1 MRMAKG
7 HRAFSALWERMVRHE
22 GPKER
27 ANRQYVVGGS
37 RGRVLEIG
45 LGVGANWRY
54 LPPEVTYVGIEPD
67 PFMRERAGRH
77 ARESGRPFE
86 IVDAGAERLPF
97 EDNSFETVIAT
108 LVFCTIADVPRGLEE
123 IRRVLKP
130 DGEYRFWEHVRPAN
144 RVSGKVFDLIQPPW
158 SRIGGGC
165 HPNRRTVEAIR
176 AAGFELTDVRTFRRA
191 VIPEVVGVAV
201 KRP

>member
-1 MRMAKG
+1 MAKG
-7 HRAFSALWERMVRHE
+7 HRLFSAFWERMVRHE

-67 PFMRERAGRH
+67 PFMRERAERH

-97 EDNSFETVIAT
+97 EDDSFDTVIGT
-108 LVFCTIADVPRGLEE
+108 LVFCTVADVPRGLAE

-144 RVSGKVFDLIQPPW
+144 RISGKGFDLIQPAW

-201 KRP
+201 RRP

>member
-1 MRMAKG
+1 
-7 HRAFSALWERMVRHE
+7 VRHE

-45 LGVGANWRY
+45 LGIGANWRY
-54 LPPEVTYVGIEPD
+54 LPPEVSYVGVEPD
-67 PFMRERAGRH
+67 PFMLERAERH
-77 ARESGRPFE
+77 AREAGRSLQ
-86 IVDAGAERLPF
+86 IVDGAAEHLPF
-97 EDNSFETVIAT
+97 EDDSFDTVIAT
-108 LVFCTIADVPRGLEE
+108 LVFCTVADVPRGLAE

-130 DGEYRFWEHVRPAN
+130 GGEYRFWEHVRP
-144 RVSGKVFDLIQPPW
+144 SGAVAGRVFDVIQPAW
-158 SRIGGGC
+158 SWMGGGC

-201 KRP
+201 RRM